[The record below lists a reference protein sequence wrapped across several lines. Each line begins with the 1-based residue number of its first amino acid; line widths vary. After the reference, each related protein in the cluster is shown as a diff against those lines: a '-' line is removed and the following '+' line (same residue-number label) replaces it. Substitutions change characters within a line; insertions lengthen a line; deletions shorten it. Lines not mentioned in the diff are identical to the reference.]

1 MLHVDVAIV
10 GAGQA
15 GLAMSRCLSSRGI
28 DHVIFERGE
37 IAWRWKNTT
46 WDSLRLLTPN
56 WMNVLP
62 SLPYDGNDPDGF
74 MTGRQYVRLLEDY
87 AGRIQAPI
95 FENTEVI
102 SVIPAAQGYRIA
114 TARGTWNARAL
125 VIATGHCDIPVMPSA
140 ASALGAGVLSV
151 HSSQYR
157 RPGDL
162 PDGNALVVGA
172 SSSGVQIARELR
184 RSGRQVILS
193 VGKHTRLPR
202 TWRGQDIFWWLDR
215 MGILRQ
221 KTSEVADLQ
230 AAIRQPSLQL
240 VGAPDRSDINLA
252 CLQAQGVRL
261 AGRLHAVRGD
271 EIAFSRDLAATIAAA
286 DAKQDR
292 LLGEIDRYAGFSTG
306 PESGWPER
314 ITIAP
319 DSDPQRISLKGEGI
333 TTIIWAT
340 GFTRSFPWLKL
351 PVLSGSGEIENRGGA
366 TAMPGVYALGFRFLR
381 KRDSNFIVGAGTDAM
396 AVSRHLAGYLDRTAL
411 RAA

>member
-37 IAWRWKNTT
+37 IAWRWKYTT